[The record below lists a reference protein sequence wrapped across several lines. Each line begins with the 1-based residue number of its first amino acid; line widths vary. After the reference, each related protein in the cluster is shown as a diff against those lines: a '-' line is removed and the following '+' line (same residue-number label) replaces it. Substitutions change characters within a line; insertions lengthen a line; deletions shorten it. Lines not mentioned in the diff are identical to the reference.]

1 MIGFPSLTLP
11 IVHHDFCLAYNSDKG
26 VYYLSSDINHDY
38 SLEKNSTP
46 FDIVQNS
53 HSYEKKQ
60 IFSSEDQ
67 IMDYVKSKGIQTRT
81 GVEEKDFGIFVLKE
95 LMDNAVDFI
104 EAYVPTFLQKEE
116 KPIIKVII
124 DQTNSITKI
133 RVINS
138 NAEIDVFSE
147 YLVRQIFNFNK
158 FYSSKRNR
166 YHSTRGAL
174 EDALKEVLCVPYA
187 LADKKEIED

>member
-1 MIGFPSLTLP
+1 MATRLVKNIPPP
-11 IVHHDFCLAYNSDKG
+11 I
-26 VYYLSSDINHDY
+26 Y
-38 SLEKNSTP
+38 SKFSMYKE
-46 FDIVQNS
+46 
-53 HSYEKKQ
+53 KQ

-104 EAYVPTFLQKEE
+104 EDHVSTFIEKDE

-147 YLVRQIFNFNK
+147 Y
-158 FYSSKRNR
+158 
-166 YHSTRGAL
+166 HA
-174 EDALKEVLCVPYA
+174 
-187 LADKKEIED
+187 